1 MNGIQRM
8 ARYIKNGGTRSNSE
22 KEDRLSRGLKVG
34 ENSYIFSWEGIDA
47 NWPWL
52 ISIGSGVT
60 VSSGVQ
66 ILAHDAS
73 PNKAGC
79 HTKLGRVII
88 GDYVFV
94 GARSVIL
101 CNVRIGDHVII
112 GAGSVVSRDCEP
124 GYVYAG
130 NPARKICS
138 IEEYHNKHEKMQNKR
153 PDLSKIRKWDD
164 WGNASEEEKQQ
175 MIDLLSDGCGYI

>member
-1 MNGIQRM
+1 MNM
-8 ARYIKNGGTRSNSE
+8 AKRIVRQIKNGGHTNSQR
-22 KEDRLSRGLKVG
+22 EDRLSRGLKVG
-34 ENSYIFSWEGIDA
+34 ENTYIYSWEGIDA

-60 VSSGVQ
+60 VSAGVQ

-73 PNKAGC
+73 PTKAGC
-79 HTKLGRVII
+79 RAKLGRVII
-88 GDYVFV
+88 GDNVFV

-101 CNVRIGDHVII
+101 CNVTVGDNVII
-112 GAGSVVSRDCEP
+112 GAGSVVSHNCES

-130 NPARKICS
+130 NPAKKICTM
-138 IEEYHNKHEKMQNKR
+138 EEYRMKHEKMQNDR
-153 PDLSKIRKWDD
+153 PDLSVIRRWDD
-164 WGNASEEEKQQ
+164 WSSASDEEKQR